1 MTAYSRELDKFAAY
15 DAQVLGISV
24 DSTWSHIA
32 WQEKEIGKLN
42 YPLLSDFYPH
52 GEIARKYDVFRE
64 GNPIPGINER
74 AIYIVDK
81 TGKIVFAQLYELGE
95 SPDNQDVMDA
105 LERLAGGRGAKDLT
119 VDASDNAQGF
129 FAKRG
134 YIAKQRNTVTINGEW
149 LANTTMQKTLDS
161 GGAKP

>member
-52 GEIARKYDVFRE
+52 GEIAHKYDVFRE

-74 AIYIVDK
+74 AIYIIDK

-95 SPDNQDVMDA
+95 APDNQDVMDA
-105 LERLAGGRGAKDLT
+105 LEKLAP
-119 VDASDNAQGF
+119 SAQSLVG
-129 FAKRG
+129 
-134 YIAKQRNTVTINGEW
+134 
-149 LANTTMQKTLDS
+149 
-161 GGAKP
+161 

>member
-1 MTAYSRELDKFAAY
+1 MTAYGRELDKFAAF
-15 DAQVLGISV
+15 DAQVMGISV

-64 GNPIPGINER
+64 GDPIPGINER

-95 SPDNQDVMDA
+95 SPDNQDVYEA
-105 LERLAGGRGAKDLT
+105 LERLTPAAK
-119 VDASDNAQGF
+119 VG
-129 FAKRG
+129 
-134 YIAKQRNTVTINGEW
+134 
-149 LANTTMQKTLDS
+149 
-161 GGAKP
+161 